1 MKIETAIEMLKQA
14 QKQGVKSIVMAYWE
28 ADMFERQDDESWEV
42 DSEYVESEM
51 DWSMTHERIE
61 DLINDS
67 QSIESSI
74 KCRM

>member
-1 MKIETAIEMLKQA
+1 MKIETAIEMLQQA
-14 QKQGVKSIVMAYWE
+14 QKQGVKSIVLAYWE

-51 DWSMTHERIE
+51 DWGMTHEWIE

-67 QSIESSI
+67 QSIEYSI